1 MKLTAQT
8 PIFDARDAS
17 GSGAETEGFDHMA
30 DYDNQILRGRSSAD
44 QAIDQGL
51 RAYMLGIY
59 NYMMLGLA
67 TTGLVGWA
75 VFRLAFTTD
84 PSLGVG
90 QVNSVYYVTELGRTL
105 FAPPIGYAVMFAPL
119 LFSLFLSFRITT
131 FSWRAGASLFF
142 AFSAVMGLSMAMIFA
157 TYVAT
162 DIVKMFFVAAIA
174 FGGLSLWG
182 YVTKMDMS
190 PMRSFLIMGVWGI
203 VGASLL
209 NFFVVGSSQLDWVLS
224 VMTVLVFA
232 GITAYQTQTLKS
244 LYYQV
249 GGNGEAAQR
258 IQVMGAYVL
267 YVAFINMFLSL
278 LRLFGNRN

>member
-1 MKLTAQT
+1 
-8 PIFDARDAS
+8 
-17 GSGAETEGFDHMA
+17 MA
-30 DYDNQILRGRSSAD
+30 DFDNQAVRSRTGTD

-51 RAYMLGIY
+51 RTYMLGIY

-84 PSLGVG
+84 PTAAVAK
-90 QVNSVYYVTELGRTL
+90 VNSVYYVTQLGYTL
-105 FAPPIGYAVMFAPL
+105 FAPPVGYLIMFSPL
-119 LFSLFLSFRITT
+119 IFSLFLSFRITS
-131 FSWRAGASLFF
+131 FSWRTGASLFF
-142 AFSAVMGLSMAMIFA
+142 AFSAVMGLSMSMIFA

-162 DIVKMFFVAAIA
+162 DIVKMFFVASIA
-174 FGGLSLWG
+174 FGGLSLFG

-209 NFFVVGSSQLDWVLS
+209 NFFFVGSTQLDWVLS
-224 VMTVLVFA
+224 VLTVLVFA
-232 GITAYQTQTLKS
+232 GITAYQTQELKS
-244 LYYQV
+244 LYFQV
-249 GGNGEAAQR
+249 GGNGEATQR